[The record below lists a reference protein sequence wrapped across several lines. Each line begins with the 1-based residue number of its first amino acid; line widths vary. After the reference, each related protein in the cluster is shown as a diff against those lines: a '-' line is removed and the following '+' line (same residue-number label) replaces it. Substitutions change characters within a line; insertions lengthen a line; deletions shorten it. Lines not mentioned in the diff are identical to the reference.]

1 MKKKL
6 KSNKFFPVSKP
17 QILKSDINFLVNS
30 IKDGWISSEGS
41 EVKKFEKKLSSYIG
55 RKYGIAVANGT
66 GALEIAVKSLKL
78 KKNSEVIL
86 SNFTIISPAVAIIKE
101 GLKPV
106 FVDIDTTTWNSSYE
120 DIIKKVSSK
129 TKCIIAT
136 HTYGYPMEID
146 KLENFCRKN
155 NIYLIEDAA
164 EMVCHKYK
172 KKYCGNYGDI
182 STYSFYANKHI
193 TTGEGGM
200 IFTNNLKLKDYCV
213 DIRNLCF
220 GKKNRFNHYDIAG
233 NYRMTNMQ
241 AALGLAQLSRVKQI
255 LSTKKRIGKIYY
267 DYLKK
272 YDDVLYIQKPIY
284 KKFVNI
290 YWVVGVYIKKKI
302 NIKLLR
308 NNLFKSCIQT
318 RDFFYPLNKQDAFK
332 RYPFYKKKFKNSED
346 VSKNGFYLPSY
357 LSMKQKDIKIICD
370 KLIYFLNEKK

>member
-1 MKKKL
+1 MKKL
-6 KSNKFFPVSKP
+6 KSGNFFPVSKP
-17 QILKSDINFLVNS
+17 EILKSDINFLVGA
-30 IKDGWISSEGS
+30 IKDGWISSEGEKVS
-41 EVKKFEKKLSSYIG
+41 IFEKKLSTYIG
-55 RKYGIAVANGT
+55 RKYGIAVSSGT
-66 GALEIAVKSLKL
+66 AALEVAIKSLKL
-78 KKNSEVIL
+78 KKGSEVIL
-86 SNFTIISPAVAIIKE
+86 SNFTIISPALAVVKE
-101 GLKPV
+101 GLNPV
-106 FVDIDTTTWNSSYE
+106 FVDVDPITWNSRFE
-120 DIIKKVSSK
+120 EIIKKVTKK
-129 TKCIIAT
+129 TTCIIAT

-146 KLENFCRKN
+146 KLEKFCRKN
-155 NIYLIEDAA
+155 KIYLIEDAA

-200 IFTNNLKLKDYCV
+200 IFTNNLKLKDYCA

-241 AALGLAQLSRVKQI
+241 AALGLAQLSRVKKI
-255 LSTKKRIGKIYY
+255 LSTKKKIGKIYY

-272 YDDVLYIQKPIY
+272 YDDVLYIQKPVY

-308 NNLFKSCIQT
+308 NNLFKSGIQT

-332 RYPFYKKKFKNSED
+332 GYSFYKKKFKNSED

-357 LSMKQKDIKIICD
+357 LSMKQNDIKIICN
-370 KLIYFLNEKK
+370 KLLHFLNEKK